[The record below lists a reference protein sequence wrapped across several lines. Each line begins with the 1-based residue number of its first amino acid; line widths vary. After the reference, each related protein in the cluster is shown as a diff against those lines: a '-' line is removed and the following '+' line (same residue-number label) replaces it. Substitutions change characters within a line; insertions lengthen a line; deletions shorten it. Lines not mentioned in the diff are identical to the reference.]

1 MFPYRGQTA
10 LVTGASSGIGT
21 EFARELARRGMSL
34 ILVARTEVALNE
46 LAADLSASH
55 NVTVDVISADLSQP
69 GVVEYVTQAVLEKGL
84 QVDLLVNNAGVMT
97 YGPFEKIDP
106 AADQAGI
113 MVNVNSLVGLT
124 HAFLPGML
132 ERKRGGVINI
142 ASVAGFQPI
151 PFLAT
156 YAATKAFV
164 INFSVALWEEC
175 RDRNVHVMAMC
186 PGTTS
191 TELFI
196 RGNAHEAALG
206 TPRTVQQVVETA
218 LKGLDRRRSIIV
230 DGLKNSLLTNGP
242 RLIPRWFAAKCAG
255 QAVRPKRTDAL

>member
-10 LVTGASSGIGT
+10 LVTGASSGIGA

-34 ILVARTEVALNE
+34 ILVARAEMVLNE
-46 LAADLSASH
+46 LASDLAASH
-55 NVTVDVISADLSQP
+55 NVAVDVIPADLSQTGAVEKVSK
-69 GVVEYVTQAVLEKGL
+69 GVADKGL
-84 QVDLLVNNAGVMT
+84 RVDLLVNNAGVMT

-106 AADQAGI
+106 ANDQAGI

-124 HAFLPGML
+124 HAFLPAML
-132 ERKRGGVINI
+132 ERQHGGVINI

-151 PFLAT
+151 PYLAT

-175 RDRNVHVMAMC
+175 RHRNVHVMAMC
-186 PGTTS
+186 PGTTR

-206 TPRTVQQVVETA
+206 TPRTVQQVVATA
-218 LKGLDRRRSIIV
+218 LRGLERRRSIIV

-242 RLIPRWFAAKCAG
+242 RFIPRWFAAKCAG
-255 QAVRPKRTDAL
+255 QAVRPKRTDSL

>member
-34 ILVARTEVALNE
+34 ILVARTEMALNE

-55 NVTVDVISADLSQP
+55 DVTVDVIPADLSQP
-69 GVVEYVTQAVLEKGL
+69 GAVDVVAKAVAEKGL
-84 QVDLLVNNAGVMT
+84 QVDLLINNAGVMT

-113 MVNVNSLVGLT
+113 MVNVNSLAGLT
-124 HAFLPGML
+124 HSFLPGML

-175 RDRNVHVMAMC
+175 RHRNVHVMAMC
-186 PGTTS
+186 PGTTK

-206 TPRTVQQVVETA
+206 APRTVQQVVQTA